1 MISNTWNCHIF
12 WCRLLYWTGIF
23 IVRITDLDLNRII
36 RFNILRMLSNY
47 TKKYLIYGISFGFLF
62 PLIALFVISFFPN
75 NPWILFSIISSAPFF
90 LGWFARMIGVRQ
102 DNLQEI
108 NVNLEKLVQ
117 ERTSKIKYM
126 LDVTG
131 QGFFLFGADFV
142 VKENYSRKCEEIFNK
157 KPVGLFLPELLFS
170 TKRKQEEFIDGFS
183 LLFTDISKADV
194 VFKLMDRE
202 IIINNRT
209 IEIEYRMIDRIQV
222 LGIMTDITLQLLLK
236 EKEEKLRNMVFQI
249 LSHQKFFSSFL
260 KEAEEVFQTFS
271 RLEKVENKDYET
283 LQRMI
288 HTFKGSAS
296 FFAFE
301 ATHTAANDFENY
313 ISGKIACNETIDI
326 PSQASSLKKAYK
338 DESGIV
344 LNLFG
349 EQWLNRIDQV
359 SIPYHHYLQL
369 EESIA
374 KKYGS
379 DNEIFGSVQQF
390 RRISLHAL
398 LAPYPPMSQRLA
410 KSLGKEVKP
419 LEIRGDDI
427 QILPEIYDDLL
438 CTFAHLVR
446 NMIDHGIETP
456 LERKKKNKPD
466 QGEVFID
473 IKVHHDGMEISFI
486 DDGRGISVQDIEA
499 IGRRKGILSDDKIY
513 NSDEVLGLLFLRDF
527 STAEN
532 LTEISGRGLGLWAVK
547 TEIDRLKG
555 RLSIETAIDKGTSIS
570 MFVPF
575 Q

>member
-1 MISNTWNCHIF
+1 
-12 WCRLLYWTGIF
+12 
-23 IVRITDLDLNRII
+23 
-36 RFNILRMLSNY
+36 MLSNY
-47 TKKYLIYGISFGFLF
+47 TKKYLIYGITFGFLF
-62 PLIALFVISFFPN
+62 PLIALFFISFLPN

-102 DNLQEI
+102 DRLQKI
-108 NVNLEKLVQ
+108 NVNLEKMVQ
-117 ERTSKIKYM
+117 ERTSKIKNM

-170 TKRKQEEFIDGFS
+170 KKRKQEEFIDGFS

-194 VFKLMDRE
+194 VFDLMDRE
-202 IIINNRT
+202 ITINSKT
-209 IEIEYRMIDRIQV
+209 IKIEYRMIDRTQV

-236 EKEEKLRNMVFQI
+236 EKEEKEEKLRNMVFQI

-260 KEAEEVFQTFS
+260 KEAEAVFQTFS
-271 RLEKVENKDYET
+271 RLGDVENEDYET

-301 ATHTAANDFENY
+301 ATHTAANNFENY
-313 ISGKIACNETIDI
+313 ISDKIACNEAIDI
-326 PSQASSLKKAYK
+326 PSQVSSLKKAYE
-338 DESGIV
+338 DESDIV

-349 EQWLNRIDQV
+349 EKWLNRIDQV

-456 LERKKKNKPD
+456 LERKKKNKPA

-473 IKVHHDGMEISFI
+473 IKVHNDGMEISFI
-486 DDGRGISVQDIEA
+486 DDGRGISVQEIEA
-499 IGRRKGILSDDKIY
+499 IGRREGILSNDKTY
-513 NSDEVLGLLFLRDF
+513 NSDEILELLFLRDF

-532 LTEISGRGLGLWAVK
+532 LTEISGRGLGLWTVK
-547 TEIDRLKG
+547 TEIDRLG
-555 RLSIETAIDKGTSIS
+555 GQLSIKTAIDRGTSIS